1 MAKMSNK
8 KFRTILVPITTLLL
22 ATGVI
27 ASITANQYSASL
39 DFAFGRGEKHIESI
53 EGINAD
59 DLKFYQRNYA
69 TAQDSRLAARDV
81 AQEVEAQGAVLLKNN
96 NNLLPLQKK
105 TNVTPFGF
113 RFVSPFYGGSGSA
126 NIDTSDAY
134 VITAEQGLRD
144 NFTVNETVISKMK
157 ASTEEK
163 MICDDKNDPTDLSE
177 YNANIY
183 QGTESSCTNTTGI
196 VYLARP
202 GTEGYDLNSTRPYSD
217 GTQTQ
222 LELTV
227 NEKNMIKFAKDHCK
241 NVVVLLI
248 TPTPMM
254 VQSLQNDTK
263 IDSIIWVGLPGA
275 GGYRAVSEILD
286 GAVNPSGK
294 LPDIWYSDFYN
305 DPTYMNHLTG
315 AYKY

>member
-105 TNVTPFGF
+105 
-113 RFVSPFYGGSGSA
+113 
-126 NIDTSDAY
+126 
-134 VITAEQGLRD
+134 L
-144 NFTVNETVISKMK
+144 M
-157 ASTEEK
+157 
-163 MICDDKNDPTDLSE
+163 
-177 YNANIY
+177 
-183 QGTESSCTNTTGI
+183 
-196 VYLARP
+196 
-202 GTEGYDLNSTRPYSD
+202 
-217 GTQTQ
+217 
-222 LELTV
+222 
-227 NEKNMIKFAKDHCK
+227 
-241 NVVVLLI
+241 
-248 TPTPMM
+248 
-254 VQSLQNDTK
+254 
-263 IDSIIWVGLPGA
+263 
-275 GGYRAVSEILD
+275 
-286 GAVNPSGK
+286 
-294 LPDIWYSDFYN
+294 
-305 DPTYMNHLTG
+305 
-315 AYKY
+315 